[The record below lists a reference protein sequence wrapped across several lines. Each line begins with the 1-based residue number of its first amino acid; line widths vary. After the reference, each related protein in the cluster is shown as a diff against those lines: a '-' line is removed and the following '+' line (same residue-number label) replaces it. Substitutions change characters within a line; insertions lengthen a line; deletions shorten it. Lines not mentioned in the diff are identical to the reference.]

1 VYQDRIS
8 DQAKARPPVGEAD
21 LRLYLGPNADSY
33 VHYRDRARAGS
44 RPFLWHWNWWGFL
57 FPVPWLFYRKLWAVG
72 VALVLLPVLLDA
84 LYGFGTQMGIALAAL
99 IAAWGKP
106 LVIERAE
113 RKVRQL
119 DGLGL
124 VSQHS
129 IEWLRRAG
137 GVSLPG
143 ALLGA
148 LLTLS
153 LLGLYLYGKFPAR
166 LPGCEAPMVR
176 ATVLDIARD
185 NAEQTG
191 LPADQVELSGVR
203 QEGVARNGPGP
214 GRLCS
219 AELRA
224 AADRLPVEY
233 EIFWQS
239 RGEGRYV
246 IDLRLRDE

>member
-1 VYQDRIS
+1 
-8 DQAKARPPVGEAD
+8 
-21 LRLYLGPNADSY
+21 
-33 VHYRDRARAGS
+33 
-44 RPFLWHWNWWGFL
+44 
-57 FPVPWLFYRKLWAVG
+57 
-72 VALVLLPVLLDA
+72 VALILIPVLLDA
-84 LYGFGTQMGIALAAL
+84 VYGFGTQMGIALAAL

-148 LLTLS
+148 LLTLAS
-153 LLGLYLYGKFPAR
+153 FGLYLYGNFPAQ
-166 LPGCEAPMVR
+166 LPGCAAPMVR

-191 LPADQVELSGVR
+191 LPADQVELADVR
-203 QEGVARNGPGP
+203 QDGLAGSGPGP
-214 GRLCS
+214 SRLCS

-224 AADRLPVEY
+224 VAGRVPVEY
-233 EIFWQS
+233 QIFWQS